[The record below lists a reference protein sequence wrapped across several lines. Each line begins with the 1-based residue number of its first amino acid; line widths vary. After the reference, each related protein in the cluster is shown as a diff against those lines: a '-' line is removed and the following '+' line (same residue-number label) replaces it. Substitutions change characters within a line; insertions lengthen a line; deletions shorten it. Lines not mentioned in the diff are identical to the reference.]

1 MVIEHKG
8 KKITLDETESQ
19 ILLWWTAGVE
29 EDMDDG
35 SFVDDLVYKARSLI
49 NKLESLEKGKIVYND
64 ETRGLV
70 NTDNERLIEKE
81 K

>member
-8 KKITLDETESQ
+8 KKITLDETESR

-35 SFVDDLVYKARSLI
+35 SFVDDQVHKARSLVKKI
-49 NKLESLEKGKIVYND
+49 ESLEQGKIVI
-64 ETRGLV
+64 E
-70 NTDNERLIEKE
+70 NERLIDEE
-81 K
+81 N